1 MKKKLILGLVV
12 MMLISSLPVL
22 GMETTSESAV
32 SQEENQET
40 AVEEEVLQ
48 LTIEDAVNLAV
59 ENSWDIQ
66 TLDRNLRNIDD
77 AIDAQEDLQ
86 DTIEDSLDEAIRRAE
101 SLGMNTIEAT
111 QSVLAQFF
119 GPNFDYVDYLLIKRG
134 HGVEQ
139 AKEQEVVLE
148 ETKKQTLEALEI
160 GAKSAYYQVLIAEK
174 TLELQEQLLKKAEQH
189 KEIAQV
195 KYENGVAT
203 KLVKL
208 QADSAYIS
216 AKSDYQNAEDELKI
230 KYLELNNTLGLEF
243 DQKVDLVS
251 DVGYTPTEDID
262 LAASI
267 EAAFENRSDIKKLK
281 SELELQEVETA
292 AYKSYYTP
300 ALQQYKDA
308 EEKLLEAEHAYDQ
321 SFKDVELDVRR
332 NYLEL
337 VKAERALSNM
347 TESAAIARE
356 SVRVSQLFYEYD
368 LATLTDVIDA
378 ETGLAQAEIGRYQLM
393 VSYNITKM
401 MFENSYDVGLP
412 SAGGASGGSF

>member
-86 DTIEDSLDEAIRRAE
+86 DQMEE
-101 SLGMNTIEAT
+101 SLKKSIQLIDLELLKYQQYGVRN
-111 QSVLAQFF
+111 
-119 GPNFDYVDYLLIKRG
+119 YVDALLIKRG

-139 AKEQEVVLE
+139 AKAQEVVLE

-189 KEIAQV
+189 KEIAKV

-243 DQKVDLVS
+243 DQEVDLVS
-251 DVGYTPTEDID
+251 DVGYTPTEEID
-262 LAASI
+262 LDASI
-267 EAAFENRSDIKKLK
+267 ESAFENRSDIKKLK

-308 EEKLLEAEHAYDQ
+308 EEKLLEAEHAYEQ

-412 SAGGASGGSF
+412 SGGGTSGGSF

>member
-12 MMLISSLPVL
+12 MMLISSMPVL

-32 SQEENQET
+32 SEEENQEE
-40 AVEEEVLQ
+40 AVKEEVLQ
-48 LTIEDAVNLAV
+48 LTIEDAVQLAI

-86 DTIEDSLDEAIRRAE
+86 DAMELILKGPIDSINKALEKYKE
-101 SLGMNTIEAT
+101 MGLVS
-111 QSVLAQFF
+111 S
-119 GPNFDYVDYLLIKRG
+119 YVDALLIKRG
-134 HGVEQ
+134 FGLEQ
-139 AKEQEVVLE
+139 IKSQEVVLE
-148 ETKKQTLEALEI
+148 ETKKQTLEAIEI

-189 KEIAQV
+189 KKIAQV

-230 KYLELNNTLGLEF
+230 KYLELNNTLGLNF
-243 DQKVDLVS
+243 DQKVELIS
-251 DVGYTPTEDID
+251 DVGYTPTEEID

-308 EEKLLEAEHAYDQ
+308 EEKLLEAEHAYEQ

-337 VKAERALSNM
+337 VKAERALNNM
-347 TESAAIARE
+347 TESVAIARE

-378 ETGLAQAEIGRYQLM
+378 ETGLAQAEIARYQLM
-393 VSYNITKM
+393 ISYNIKKM
-401 MFENSYDVGLP
+401 MFENSYNVGLP
-412 SAGGASGGSF
+412 SAGGASVGSF

>member
-86 DTIEDSLDEAIRRAE
+86 DQMEE
-101 SLGMNTIEAT
+101 SLKKSIQLIDLELLKYQQYGVRN
-111 QSVLAQFF
+111 
-119 GPNFDYVDYLLIKRG
+119 YVDALLIKRG

-139 AKEQEVVLE
+139 AKAQEVVLE

-189 KEIAQV
+189 KEIAKV

-243 DQKVDLVS
+243 DQEVDLVS
-251 DVGYTPTEDID
+251 DVGYTPTEEID
-262 LAASI
+262 LDASI
-267 EAAFENRSDIKKLK
+267 ESAFENRSDIKKLK

-337 VKAERALSNM
+337 VKAERALNNM

-393 VSYNITKM
+393 ISYNISKM

>member
-12 MMLISSLPVL
+12 MMLISSMPVL

-32 SQEENQET
+32 SEEENQEE
-40 AVEEEVLQ
+40 AVKEEVLQ
-48 LTIEDAVNLAV
+48 LTIEDAVQLAI

-86 DTIEDSLDEAIRRAE
+86 DAMELILKGPIDSINKALEKYKE
-101 SLGMNTIEAT
+101 MGLVS
-111 QSVLAQFF
+111 S
-119 GPNFDYVDYLLIKRG
+119 YVDALLIKRG
-134 HGVEQ
+134 FGLEQ
-139 AKEQEVVLE
+139 IKSQEVVLE
-148 ETKKQTLEALEI
+148 ETKKQTLEAIEI

-189 KEIAQV
+189 KKIAQV

-230 KYLELNNTLGLEF
+230 KYLELNNTLGLNF
-243 DQKVDLVS
+243 DQKVELIS
-251 DVGYTPTEDID
+251 DVGYTPTEEID

-308 EEKLLEAEHAYDQ
+308 EEKLLEAEHAYEQ

-337 VKAERALSNM
+337 VKAERALNNM
-347 TESAAIARE
+347 TESVAIARE

-393 VSYNITKM
+393 ISYNITKM
-401 MFENSYDVGLP
+401 MFENSYNVGLP
-412 SAGGASGGSF
+412 SAGGASVGSF

>member
-12 MMLISSLPVL
+12 MMLISSMPVL

-32 SQEENQET
+32 SEEENQEE
-40 AVEEEVLQ
+40 AVKEEVLQ
-48 LTIEDAVNLAV
+48 LTIEDAVQLAI

-86 DTIEDSLDEAIRRAE
+86 DAMELILKGPIDSINKALEKYKE
-101 SLGMNTIEAT
+101 MGLVS
-111 QSVLAQFF
+111 S
-119 GPNFDYVDYLLIKRG
+119 YVDALLIKRG
-134 HGVEQ
+134 FGLEQ
-139 AKEQEVVLE
+139 IKSQEVVLE
-148 ETKKQTLEALEI
+148 ETKKQTLEAIEI

-189 KEIAQV
+189 KKIAQV

-230 KYLELNNTLGLEF
+230 KYLELNNTLGLNF
-243 DQKVDLVS
+243 DQKVELIS
-251 DVGYTPTEDID
+251 DVGYTPTEEID

-308 EEKLLEAEHAYDQ
+308 EEKLLEAEHAYEQ

-337 VKAERALSNM
+337 VKAERALNNM
-347 TESAAIARE
+347 TESVAIARE

-378 ETGLAQAEIGRYQLM
+378 ETGLAQAEIARYQLM
-393 VSYNITKM
+393 ISYNITKM
-401 MFENSYDVGLP
+401 MFENSYNVGLP
-412 SAGGASGGSF
+412 SAGGASVGSF

>member
-12 MMLISSLPVL
+12 MMLISSVPVL
-22 GMETTSESAV
+22 GMETTSESPV

-40 AVEEEVLQ
+40 AEEIEVLK

-66 TLDRNLRNIDD
+66 TLDRNIRKINDVIDE
-77 AIDAQEDLQ
+77 QEDTQ
-86 DTIEDSLDEAIRRAE
+86 DSVEDLLKISFQELEYINDLREEQGKEPIDIAE
-101 SLGMNTIEAT
+101 G
-111 QSVLAQFF
+111 FF
-119 GPNFDYVDYLLIKRG
+119 DKLLIKRG
-134 HGVEQ
+134 YGV
-139 AKEQEVVLE
+139 KSVEVQKTTLE

-243 DQKVDLVS
+243 DQEVDLVS

-300 ALQQYKDA
+300 ALRQYKDA
-308 EEKLLEAEHAYDQ
+308 EEKLLEAQHAYEQ

-337 VKAERALSNM
+337 VKAERALNNM

-393 VSYNITKM
+393 ISYNISKM

>member
-12 MMLISSLPVL
+12 MMLISSMPVL

-32 SQEENQET
+32 SEEENQEE
-40 AVEEEVLQ
+40 AVKEEVLQ
-48 LTIEDAVNLAV
+48 LTIEDAVQLAI

-86 DTIEDSLDEAIRRAE
+86 DAMELILKGPIDSINKALEKYKE
-101 SLGMNTIEAT
+101 MGLVS
-111 QSVLAQFF
+111 S
-119 GPNFDYVDYLLIKRG
+119 YVDALLIKRG
-134 HGVEQ
+134 FGLEQ
-139 AKEQEVVLE
+139 IKSQEVVLE
-148 ETKKQTLEALEI
+148 ETKKQTLEAIEI

-189 KEIAQV
+189 KEIAKV

-243 DQKVDLVS
+243 DQEVDLVS
-251 DVGYTPTEDID
+251 DVGYTPTEEID
-262 LAASI
+262 LDASI
-267 EAAFENRSDIKKLK
+267 ESAFENRSDIKKLK

-308 EEKLLEAEHAYDQ
+308 EEKLLEAEHAYEQ

-412 SAGGASGGSF
+412 SGGGTSGGSF

>member
-40 AVEEEVLQ
+40 AAEDEVLQ
-48 LTIEDAVNLAV
+48 LTIDEAVNLAV

-66 TLDRNLRNIDD
+66 TLDRNIREINDVIDE
-77 AIDAQEDLQ
+77 QEDLQ
-86 DTIEDSLDEAIRRAE
+86 DTMEDLLKLPLMFIPEDVTNDFVNS
-101 SLGMNTIEAT
+101 
-111 QSVLAQFF
+111 
-119 GPNFDYVDYLLIKRG
+119 LLIKRG
-134 HGVEQ
+134 YGVKSADVQ
-139 AKEQEVVLE
+139 KVTLE

-160 GAKSAYYQVLIAEK
+160 GAKSSYYQVLIAEK

-243 DQKVDLVS
+243 DQKVNLVS

-262 LAASI
+262 LAESV

-281 SELELQEVETA
+281 AKLELQEVETG

-300 ALQQYKDA
+300 ALRQYKDA
-308 EEKLLEAEHAYDQ
+308 EEKLLEAEHAYEQ

-393 VSYNITKM
+393 ISYNITKM
-401 MFENSYDVGLP
+401 MFENSYNVGLP
-412 SAGGASGGSF
+412 SVGGTSGGSF

>member
-1 MKKKLILGLVV
+1 
-12 MMLISSLPVL
+12 
-22 GMETTSESAV
+22 
-32 SQEENQET
+32 
-40 AVEEEVLQ
+40 
-48 LTIEDAVNLAV
+48 
-59 ENSWDIQ
+59 
-66 TLDRNLRNIDD
+66 
-77 AIDAQEDLQ
+77 
-86 DTIEDSLDEAIRRAE
+86 
-101 SLGMNTIEAT
+101 
-111 QSVLAQFF
+111 
-119 GPNFDYVDYLLIKRG
+119 
-134 HGVEQ
+134 
-139 AKEQEVVLE
+139 
-148 ETKKQTLEALEI
+148 
-160 GAKSAYYQVLIAEK
+160 
-174 TLELQEQLLKKAEQH
+174 
-189 KEIAQV
+189 
-195 KYENGVAT
+195 
-203 KLVKL
+203 
-208 QADSAYIS
+208 
-216 AKSDYQNAEDELKI
+216 
-230 KYLELNNTLGLEF
+230 LNNTLGLEF

-300 ALQQYKDA
+300 ALRQYKDA
-308 EEKLLEAEHAYDQ
+308 EEKLLEAQHAYDQ

-337 VKAERALSNM
+337 VKAERALNNM

-393 VSYNITKM
+393 ISYNISKM

>member
-86 DTIEDSLDEAIRRAE
+86 DQMEE
-101 SLGMNTIEAT
+101 SLKKSIQLIDLELLKYQQYGVRN
-111 QSVLAQFF
+111 
-119 GPNFDYVDYLLIKRG
+119 YVDALLIKRG

-139 AKEQEVVLE
+139 AKAQEVVLE

-243 DQKVDLVS
+243 DQEVDLVS

-300 ALQQYKDA
+300 ALRQYKDA
-308 EEKLLEAEHAYDQ
+308 EEKLLEAQHAYEQ

-337 VKAERALSNM
+337 VKAERALNNM

-393 VSYNITKM
+393 ISYNISKM

>member
-12 MMLISSLPVL
+12 MMLISSMPVL

-32 SQEENQET
+32 SEEENQEE
-40 AVEEEVLQ
+40 AVKEEVLQ
-48 LTIEDAVNLAV
+48 LTIEDAVQLAI

-86 DTIEDSLDEAIRRAE
+86 DAMELILKGPIDSINKALEKYKE
-101 SLGMNTIEAT
+101 MGLVS
-111 QSVLAQFF
+111 S
-119 GPNFDYVDYLLIKRG
+119 YVDALLIKRG
-134 HGVEQ
+134 FGLEQ
-139 AKEQEVVLE
+139 IKSQEVVLE
-148 ETKKQTLEALEI
+148 ETKKQTLEAIEI

-189 KEIAQV
+189 KKIAQV

-243 DQKVDLVS
+243 DQEVDLVS
-251 DVGYTPTEDID
+251 DVGYTPTEEID
-262 LAASI
+262 LDASI
-267 EAAFENRSDIKKLK
+267 ESAFENRSDIKKLK

-337 VKAERALSNM
+337 VKAERALNNM

-393 VSYNITKM
+393 ISYNISKM

-412 SAGGASGGSF
+412 SGGGTSGGSF

>member
-12 MMLISSLPVL
+12 MMLISSMPVL

-32 SQEENQET
+32 SEEENQEE
-40 AVEEEVLQ
+40 AVKEEVLQ
-48 LTIEDAVNLAV
+48 LTIEDAVQLAI

-86 DTIEDSLDEAIRRAE
+86 DAMELILKGPIDSINKALEKYKE
-101 SLGMNTIEAT
+101 MGLVS
-111 QSVLAQFF
+111 S
-119 GPNFDYVDYLLIKRG
+119 YVDALLIKRG
-134 HGVEQ
+134 FGLEQ
-139 AKEQEVVLE
+139 IKSQEVVLE
-148 ETKKQTLEALEI
+148 ETKKQTLEAIEI

-189 KEIAQV
+189 KKIAQV

-230 KYLELNNTLGLEF
+230 KYLELNNTLGLNF
-243 DQKVDLVS
+243 DQKVELIS
-251 DVGYTPTEDID
+251 DVGYTPTEEID

-308 EEKLLEAEHAYDQ
+308 EEKLLEAEHAYEQ

-412 SAGGASGGSF
+412 SGGGTSGGSF

>member
-12 MMLISSLPVL
+12 MMLISSMPVL

-32 SQEENQET
+32 SEEENQEE
-40 AVEEEVLQ
+40 AVKEEVLQ
-48 LTIEDAVNLAV
+48 LTIEDAVQLAI

-86 DTIEDSLDEAIRRAE
+86 DAMELILKGPIDSINKALEKYKE
-101 SLGMNTIEAT
+101 MGLVS
-111 QSVLAQFF
+111 S
-119 GPNFDYVDYLLIKRG
+119 YVDALLIKRG
-134 HGVEQ
+134 FGLEQ
-139 AKEQEVVLE
+139 IKSQEVVLE
-148 ETKKQTLEALEI
+148 ETKKQTLEAIEI

-189 KEIAQV
+189 KKIAQV

-230 KYLELNNTLGLEF
+230 KYLELNNTLGLNF
-243 DQKVDLVS
+243 DQKVELIS
-251 DVGYTPTEDID
+251 DVGYTPTEEID

-308 EEKLLEAEHAYDQ
+308 EEKLLEAEHAYEQ

-337 VKAERALSNM
+337 VKAERALNNM
-347 TESAAIARE
+347 TESVAIARE

-378 ETGLAQAEIGRYQLM
+378 ETGLAQAEIARYQLM
-393 VSYNITKM
+393 ISYNITKM
-401 MFENSYDVGLP
+401 MYENSYNVGLP
-412 SAGGASGGSF
+412 SAGGASVGSF

>member
-1 MKKKLILGLVV
+1 V
-12 MMLISSLPVL
+12 
-22 GMETTSESAV
+22 
-32 SQEENQET
+32 
-40 AVEEEVLQ
+40 
-48 LTIEDAVNLAV
+48 
-59 ENSWDIQ
+59 
-66 TLDRNLRNIDD
+66 IDE
-77 AIDAQEDLQ
+77 QEDTQ
-86 DTIEDSLDEAIRRAE
+86 DSVEDLLKISFQELEYINDLREEQGKEPIDIAE
-101 SLGMNTIEAT
+101 G
-111 QSVLAQFF
+111 FF
-119 GPNFDYVDYLLIKRG
+119 DKLLIKRG
-134 HGVEQ
+134 YGV
-139 AKEQEVVLE
+139 KSVEVQKTTLE

-300 ALQQYKDA
+300 ALRQYKDA
-308 EEKLLEAEHAYDQ
+308 EEKLLEAQHAYEQ

-337 VKAERALSNM
+337 VKAERALNNM

-393 VSYNITKM
+393 ISYNISKM